1 MGYKRFNKIQKHPLG
16 QPFQKEIYHTAFPKR
31 IFQKHYPKLTSSVFM
46 IDSPKRMKSLERN
59 WNDYDWGTIY
69 IHEVFHLF
77 QDSKWSKEIIG
88 KDEIINSEPL
98 QALKRNKK
106 NINLIIEEQKIIKNA
121 LLKYDFSNKESII
134 KICKELIPR
143 RQNRYK
149 YVENQIKHSIKSEQF
164 YETLEGTARYIEK
177 HIDLY
182 SISDPKKH
190 KYINNDLLGY
200 LKEYGTKT
208 YFYMLDQ
215 IEVGENYFYE
225 TGFAFSLLLD
235 KLDPSWKEQAF
246 KKTLWEQVLN
256 KCDGLSE

>member
-1 MGYKRFNKIQKHPLG
+1 M
-16 QPFQKEIYHTAFPKR
+16 
-31 IFQKHYPKLTSSVFM
+31 
-46 IDSPKRMKSLERN
+46 
-59 WNDYDWGTIY
+59 
-69 IHEVFHLF
+69 
-77 QDSKWSKEIIG
+77 
-88 KDEIINSEPL
+88 
-98 QALKRNKK
+98 
-106 NINLIIEEQKIIKNA
+106 
-121 LLKYDFSNKESII
+121 
-134 KICKELIPR
+134 
-143 RQNRYK
+143 
-149 YVENQIKHSIKSEQF
+149 
-164 YETLEGTARYIEK
+164 TARYIEK

-246 KKTLWEQVLN
+246 KKTLWEQV
-256 KCDGLSE
+256 